1 MDSQIKTKQLLKI
14 LIGAAWIDGVVQPE
28 EQEFLL
34 KMAKSNG
41 IAEDPEIKPL
51 LFQLR
56 QVKSAECYEWLQSYL
71 GDSHSPEDY
80 QNLFQSISALIYSDG
95 NVHTE
100 EAKLLTRLQLLDPA
114 QDTNSSVFEKV
125 LRAIQKL
132 YRKSIGI

>member
-1 MDSQIKTKQLLKI
+1 MDSQTKTKQLLKI

-28 EQEFLL
+28 EQQFLL
-34 KMAKSNG
+34 KMAKDHG
-41 IAEDPEIKPL
+41 IAEDREIKPL

-56 QVKSAECYEWLQSYL
+56 QVTSVECYEWLQSYL
-71 GDSHSPEDY
+71 GDSHSQEDY
-80 QNLFQSISALIYSDG
+80 QKLFESISALIYSDG